1 MKNGNRIKTSIA
13 SAALLL
19 AAGCG
24 TDSAP
29 LADSASLGTSAVG
42 APAPSSVSASATS
55 LAAIDASGAARF
67 LNQATFGPTADS
79 IAALTGSSYEAWI
92 NAQLKMARGPLA
104 LDYMDRRI
112 QEARSDELANYF
124 YSYFWRSAV
133 TGQDQLRQR
142 ATFALSQIFVVS
154 FANTRVTPRGMAS
167 YYDMLNRNAF
177 GNYRTLLEDVALHPM
192 MGVYLSHLG
201 NQKENLATGQNPDQ
215 NFAREILQLMSI
227 GLFELNLDGTPKRDA
242 SGNLIPTYSQDDI
255 IGLSKVFTGISWQ
268 NPKPTANSF
277 LGYEQ
282 TNASRFGPSWVSPM
296 IFYPAFHSTSEKRFL
311 GTTIPATSTPNAAGD
326 LKVALDTISNHP
338 NVAPFI
344 SRQYIQ
350 RLVTSNPSPDYVR
363 RVAQVFNNNGQGV
376 RGDLGAVVKA
386 VLLDPEARNQPSDSD
401 RAYGKL
407 REPILRFTHAMR
419 AFGATSQSN
428 NWLMTS
434 TSSSLALGQSPL
446 AAPSV
451 FNFYRP
457 NYAPSNSNVAGM
469 SLQAPEFQITDELTV
484 ASYIN
489 QLRGLIE
496 SGVGERADV
505 RLNLSG
511 FAAIADNP
519 GALADRLN
527 LVLLNGRMSAKL
539 RQRIIQTTSD
549 IRISN
554 GPNVRAANINE
565 AKEIR
570 ARIAIFLTM
579 GSPEYLVQR

>member
-13 SAALLL
+13 SAAFLL

-42 APAPSSVSASATS
+42 APAPSAVSASATS

-92 NAQLKMARGPLA
+92 DAQLKMPRGPLA

-192 MGVYLSHLG
+192 MGIYLSHLG

-296 IFYPAFHSTSEKRFL
+296 IFYPSFHSTSEKKFL
-311 GTTIPATSTPNAAGD
+311 GVTIPAASTPDTAGD
-326 LKVALDTISNHP
+326 LKVALDTIFNHP

-363 RVAQVFNNNGQGV
+363 RVAQVFINNGQGV

-401 RAYGKL
+401 RAYG
-407 REPILRFTHAMR
+407 
-419 AFGATSQSN
+419 
-428 NWLMTS
+428 
-434 TSSSLALGQSPL
+434 
-446 AAPSV
+446 
-451 FNFYRP
+451 
-457 NYAPSNSNVAGM
+457 
-469 SLQAPEFQITDELTV
+469 
-484 ASYIN
+484 
-489 QLRGLIE
+489 
-496 SGVGERADV
+496 
-505 RLNLSG
+505 
-511 FAAIADNP
+511 
-519 GALADRLN
+519 
-527 LVLLNGRMSAKL
+527 
-539 RQRIIQTTSD
+539 
-549 IRISN
+549 
-554 GPNVRAANINE
+554 
-565 AKEIR
+565 
-570 ARIAIFLTM
+570 
-579 GSPEYLVQR
+579 